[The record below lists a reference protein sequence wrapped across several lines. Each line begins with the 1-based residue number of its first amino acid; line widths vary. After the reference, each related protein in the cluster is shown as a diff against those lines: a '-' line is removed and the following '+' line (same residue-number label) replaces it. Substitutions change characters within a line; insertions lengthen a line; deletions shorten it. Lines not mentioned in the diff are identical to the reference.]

1 MRVLHILD
9 HSIPLHSG
17 YSFRTL
23 SLLKGQRE
31 RGWETF
37 HLTSPKHTMPYLPV
51 EEVDGWTFHRT
62 KSPDSFLSRL
72 PVVGEFAL
80 MNALTRRIVEVAQEV
95 KPDILHAHSPAL
107 NGLPALRAGKRLGIP
122 VMYEVRGFW
131 EDAAVSHGT
140 SREGGLRYRLT
151 RALETYVLK
160 RTDGA
165 GAICDG
171 LRREIVARGVPE
183 DKLVVIPNAVDL
195 EKFPDTQAAARPDL
209 QKKLGL
215 EGKLVLGFIGSFY
228 EYEGLDLLLEAL
240 PEILKQRDDVVVLLV
255 GGGQDEAHLRQRAR
269 ELDVEDHVVFAGRVP
284 HGEVQN
290 YYALVDILVYPRK
303 SMRLTDLV
311 TPLKPLEAMA
321 QRRIFI
327 ASDVGGHKELIRHGE
342 TGTLF
347 KADSA
352 SDLAAG
358 VLDLAGNPDRWPDL
372 ADAGRDY
379 VENVRN
385 WRNSVANYVPL
396 YERLVG
402 GQNKSRPGPE
412 AG

>member
-37 HLTSPKHTMPYLPV
+37 HLTSPKHTMPYKPV
-51 EEVDGWTFHRT
+51 EEVDGWTFYRT
-62 KSPDSFLSRL
+62 KRPEGPLAGL
-72 PVVGEFAL
+72 PVIGEVML
-80 MNALTRRIVEVAQEV
+80 MNALTRRIIEVAREV

-107 NGLPALRAGKRLGIP
+107 NGLPALRAGKKLGIP

-160 RTDGA
+160 HSDGA

-171 LRREIVARGVPE
+171 LRQDIIARGIPQE
-183 DKLVVIPNAVDL
+183 KLVVIPNAVDL
-195 EKFPDTQAAARPDL
+195 EKFPDQQTEVKPQL
-209 QKKLGL
+209 QEKLGL
-215 EGKLVLGFIGSFY
+215 TGKLVLGFIGSFY

-240 PEILKQRDDVVVLLV
+240 PRILEQRSDVKVLFV
-255 GGGQDEAHLRQRAR
+255 GGGQDEDHLRRRAR
-269 ELDVEDHVVFAGRVP
+269 ELGVEDHVAFAGRVP
-284 HGEVQN
+284 HNEVQD

-352 SDLAAG
+352 EDLAAS
-358 VLDLAGNPDRWPDL
+358 VLELAGDRERWPKL
-372 ADAGRDY
+372 AAAGRDY

-396 YERLVG
+396 YERLLARSG
-402 GQNKSRPGPE
+402 KGTG
-412 AG
+412 

>member
-17 YSFRTL
+17 YTFRTL
-23 SLLKGQRE
+23 SLLKGQRD

-37 HLTSPKHTMPYLPV
+37 HVTSPKHTMPYKPV
-51 EEVDGWTFHRT
+51 EDVDGWTFYRT
-62 KSPDSFLSRL
+62 KGPDGVLAGL
-72 PVVGEFAL
+72 PVVGEFLL
-80 MNALTRRIVEVAQEV
+80 MNALTQRIIEVAQEV

-107 NGLPALRAGKRLGIP
+107 NGLPALRAGKKLGIP

-140 SREGGLRYRLT
+140 SSEWGVRYRLT

-160 RTDGA
+160 NAQGA

-171 LRREIVARGVPE
+171 LKQDIIARGVPPE
-183 DKLVVIPNAVDL
+183 KLVVIPNAVDL
-195 EKFPDTQAAARPDL
+195 EKFPDTQTEPRDEL
-209 QKKLGL
+209 IDKLGL
-215 EGKLVLGFIGSFY
+215 RDKLVLGFIGSFY
-228 EYEGLDLLLEAL
+228 EYEGLDVLLDAL
-240 PEILKQRDDVVVLLV
+240 PTILAQRADICVLFV
-255 GGGQDEAHLRQRAR
+255 GGGQAEDHLRARAK
-269 ELDVEDHVVFAGRVP
+269 ELGVDGHVVFAGRVP
-284 HGEVQN
+284 HAEVQD

-352 SDLAAG
+352 DDLAKG
-358 VLDLAGNPDRWPDL
+358 ILDLADNRDRWPGL
-372 ADAGRDY
+372 AAAGRDY

-396 YERLVG
+396 YERMVG
-402 GQNKSRPGPE
+402 RG
-412 AG
+412 AGGGD